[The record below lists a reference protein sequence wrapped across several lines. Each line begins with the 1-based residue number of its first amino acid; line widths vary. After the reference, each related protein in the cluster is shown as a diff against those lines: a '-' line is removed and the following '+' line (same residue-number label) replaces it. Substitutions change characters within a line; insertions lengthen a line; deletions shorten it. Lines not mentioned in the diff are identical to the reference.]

1 MTTFSSYPYRVLKL
15 RTTIGRRRFKR
26 KGTVFAMVASPW
38 YTVHH
43 ITVLDL
49 SKSHSLHNRG
59 LFYGIYLVLFSI
71 SMYLLVRQHIFANAS
86 HEPHKEGP
94 VLKSTVF
101 VSAILLFAVI
111 TAHWTATIYRAF
123 IGFVSIQV
131 RFEAE
136 SVFSNFARPSAVAQD
151 TFLALSFVVGD
162 SMIISRLWV
171 VWAHSK
177 RVLVVPILTLTAFA
191 VGCFISTSVVAHNP
205 NIFSDPW
212 LKYTPIL
219 TLITNVYC
227 TFFIGW
233 KIWTVTRSSSPSG
246 ETNLRVRDIS
256 MVDSHSF
263 DAALPADWIN
273 FRLWAVLF
281 VVAFKTK
288 LHLQSIIIQAGPEL
302 IGLVNALIM
311 TRVGLGWMSEHIEET
326 THQSVLAF
334 AVSGDSER

>member
-1 MTTFSSYPYRVLKL
+1 M
-15 RTTIGRRRFKR
+15 IGQRRFKR
-26 KGTVFAMVASPW
+26 KALYSPW
-38 YTVHH
+38 LLRPGT
-43 ITVLDL
+43 LCPMSL
-49 SKSHSLHNRG
+49 SLISANFILFTTAG
-59 LFYGIYLVLFSI
+59 LFYGMYLVLFSI
-71 SMYLLVRQHIFANAS
+71 SIYLLVRRHGLANAS
-86 HEPHKEGP
+86 HQPHEKGP

-101 VSAILLFAVI
+101 ISAILLFAVI
-111 TAHWTATIYRAF
+111 TAHSTITIYRAF

-136 SVFSNFARPSAVAQD
+136 SFFSNFARPSAVAQD

-162 SMIISRLWV
+162 SMIIHRLWV

-205 NIFSDPW
+205 NVFSDPW

-246 ETNLRVRDIS
+246 GTNLRHFLVIVVES
-256 MVDSHSF
+256 
-263 DAALPADWIN
+263 AALYA
-273 FRLWAVLF
+273 LWAVLF
-281 VVAFKTK
+281 VVAFETK
-288 LHLQSIIIQAGPEL
+288 SNLQLIIIQAGPEL

-311 TRVGLGWMSEHIEET
+311 TRVGLGWTSEHIEET
-326 THQSVLAF
+326 TYQSALVF
-334 AVSGDSER
+334 AASSDSERRKGTGRTT

>member
-1 MTTFSSYPYRVLKL
+1 VLKL

-219 TLITNVYC
+219 TLI
-227 TFFIGW
+227 
-233 KIWTVTRSSSPSG
+233 
-246 ETNLRVRDIS
+246 
-256 MVDSHSF
+256 
-263 DAALPADWIN
+263 
-273 FRLWAVLF
+273 LWAVLL

-288 LHLQSIIIQAGPEL
+288 LNLQLIIIQAGPEL

-311 TRVGLGWMSEHIEET
+311 TRVGLGWTSEHIEET
-326 THQSVLAF
+326 THQSALVF
-334 AVSGDSER
+334 ASTRRHTDLLGTY